1 MSSFHF
7 RMQSDLLRRGRQDVP
22 ADDPEAA
29 GGQTALRVQPKL
41 GGQPV
46 RDGRLRSGMPASVN
60 KEIFHQG
67 YLHLLVLRV

>member
-1 MSSFHF
+1 
-7 RMQSDLLRRGRQDVP
+7 MQPDLLRRGRQDVP

-46 RDGRLRSGMPASVN
+46 RDGRLRSGMPASHSSLID
-60 KEIFHQG
+60 KFSIKGQ
-67 YLHLLVLRV
+67 LASPSLD